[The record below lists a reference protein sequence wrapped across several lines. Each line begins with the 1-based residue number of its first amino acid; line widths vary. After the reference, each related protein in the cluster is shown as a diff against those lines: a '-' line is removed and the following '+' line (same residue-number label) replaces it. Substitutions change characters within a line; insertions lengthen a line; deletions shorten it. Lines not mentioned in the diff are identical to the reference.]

1 VNPHLEQV
9 YFTLWSRQFGQ
20 RPISV
25 WPHMGH
31 WKNVVLLPI
40 NLTPQELH
48 AFSFSIGLRR
58 GRDYASR
65 INT

>member
-25 WPHMGH
+25 WPHMGQG
-31 WKNVVLLPI
+31 KNVVSLPI
-40 NLTPQELH
+40 NLTPQELQI
-48 AFSFSIGLRR
+48 FSFSIWLAEGEIMLHV
-58 GRDYASR
+58 
-65 INT
+65 